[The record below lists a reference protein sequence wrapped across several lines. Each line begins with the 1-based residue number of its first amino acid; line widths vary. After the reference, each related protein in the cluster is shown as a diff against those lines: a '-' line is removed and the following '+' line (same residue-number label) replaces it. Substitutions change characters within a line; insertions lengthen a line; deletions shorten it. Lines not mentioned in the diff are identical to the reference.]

1 MSQNNKG
8 MDFLTMKESNQR
20 LILKTIKEYSPI
32 SRADL
37 SKKLGISAPTIS
49 KNADYL
55 IEKGLIYEAG
65 IGVSS
70 GGRKPVELAFN
81 FNYRFMIAL
90 IIRQNLI
97 RVSLANLDF
106 EVLAMSEV
114 DVEVPNLS
122 ADEILHQIKLMMKE
136 LLIKPKLELDKIA
149 CISLSVPGVV
159 ETNNKIKSKVIP
171 QINGHILAEKLR
183 GYYQTDVIISN
194 DTNAKAVASYFSISN
209 HYNNVVYLSTND
221 YGVGGGLIINGK
233 LYKGSH
239 NGAGEFGDIVLPV
252 LNRDKQ
258 EITYEIFESIVSK
271 KRVTDKIISES
282 RVKGDDI
289 YKEMLDEKGLIDYH
303 KVRLFALDGNIIAV
317 DLIHDISQYF
327 ALVMKQIVSTLNPD
341 VIILGGTILNLG
353 GVLYQEII
361 EILDSMP
368 GLPVKVEIAENDCE
382 LEQLGAFVFG
392 EKHIEKRILEY

>member
-303 KVRLFALDGNIIAV
+303 KVRLFALDGNIIAI

-361 EILDSMP
+361 AILDTMP

>member
-1 MSQNNKG
+1 MSHNNKG

-20 LILKTIKEYSPI
+20 LILKTIKKYSPI

-65 IGVSS
+65 IGISS

-159 ETNNKIKSKVIP
+159 ETNNKIKSKIIP
-171 QINGHILAEKLR
+171 QINGHKLAEKLR

-221 YGVGGGLIINGK
+221 YGVGGGLILNGK
-233 LYKGSH
+233 LYKGSD
-239 NGAGEFGDIVLPV
+239 NGAGEFGDIVIPV

-271 KRVTDKIISES
+271 NRVTDKLISES
-282 RVKGDDI
+282 RAKEDDS
-289 YKEMLDEKGLIDYH
+289 YKEMLDKKGLIDYH
-303 KVRLFALDGNIIAV
+303 TVRLFALDGNNIAI
-317 DLIHDISQYF
+317 DLIHDISQYY

-361 EILDSMP
+361 AILDSMP